1 MRSTLEP
8 VQILRYMGNK
18 TKIRD
23 FLIKK
28 IINETQ
34 AGETIIDL
42 MAGTHAIGYSLKGK
56 YKIISNDIQKYSY
69 VIGKALIENNTYLK
83 VELSDLEKIKAFYEK
98 NLNLLKKGGGKFKK
112 SNQYNTDSSP
122 KHHPINKYYRK
133 RNGKFP
139 YCLFSYYF
147 AHKYFPLKNCMK
159 IDSLRYA
166 IDKLCEDDKD
176 DFRKSVLLICLL
188 YAISYTV
195 LTSGHFAQY
204 RIDRGDEKTADLR
217 RIRSEDVLKIFLNK
231 AGNIEISPNGKSNKV
246 FALEYKELLSKK
258 KYRKFIKDASLV
270 YLDPPY
276 SGEGYSRYYHI
287 AETLVN
293 YDYPECRFKGCYRDD
308 RFKSNFCKRTKA
320 REEFENVINLVSKM
334 NGNIKL
340 LISYVESDS
349 AILKVKEIKD
359 MCGKYFKTVPRI
371 RKKEHSHSSLGK
383 KNGKVKEFYIFCK
396 DPLN

>member
-1 MRSTLEP
+1 MKSTFEP
-8 VQILRYMGNK
+8 IQILRYMGNK

-23 FLIKK
+23 FLIRK
-28 IINETQ
+28 IANATQ

-42 MAGTHAIGYSLKGK
+42 VAGTHAIGYSLKGS
-56 YKIISNDIQKYSY
+56 YRIISNDIQKYSY

-83 VELSDLEKIKAFYEK
+83 VAPPDLEKIKVFYDK
-98 NLNLLKKGGGKFKK
+98 NLRALKKRRKNFKK
-112 SNQYNTDSSP
+112 SNQFNTDSSP
-122 KHHPINKYYRK
+122 KNHPINRYYKNDNR
-133 RNGKFP
+133 KFP

-159 IDSLRYA
+159 IDSLKYA

-188 YAISYTV
+188 YTISYTV

-217 RIRSEDVLKIFLNK
+217 RIKNENALRIFLNK
-231 AGNIEISPNGKSNKV
+231 AKNIEIKPNGKSNKA
-246 FALEYKELLSKK
+246 FALDYKELLLKK
-258 KYRKFIKDASLV
+258 KYRKFIEGASLV

-276 SGEGYSRYYHI
+276 SGEDYSRYYHI

-293 YDYPECRFKGCYRDD
+293 YDYPECRFKGCYRDN
-308 RFKSNFCKRTKA
+308 RFKSKFCKRSKTK
-320 REEFENVINLVSKM
+320 EEFENVIKLVSKI
-334 NGNIKL
+334 NENIKL

-359 MCGKYFKTVPRI
+359 ICRKYFSTVPRI
-371 RKKEHSHSSLGK
+371 RKRKHTHSSLGK

-396 DPLN
+396 DPLP